1 MTELVTGKTLPNV
14 VVTGIAMTTALATD
28 AEATW
33 KLLLDGQSG
42 IRVLDDPF
50 VEEFDLP
57 VRIGGHLLEEFD
69 SQLTRVEL
77 RRTGYLQRMSTVLS
91 RRVWENAGSPE
102 VDTNRLM
109 VSIGTGLGSSEE
121 LVFSYDDMRAR
132 GMKAVSPLGVQKY
145 MPNGAAAAVGL
156 ERHAKAGVMTP
167 VSACAS
173 GSEGIAQAWRNI
185 VFGEADIA
193 ICGGVET
200 RIEAV
205 PIAAFAQMRIVMS
218 TKNDDPAGACRPFD
232 KDRNGFVFGEAGAL
246 MVIETEEHAKARGAN
261 ILARIMG
268 ASITSD
274 GYHMVAP
281 DPNGERAGH
290 AMSRAIQLAGLAPSD
305 IDHVNAHATGTSVGD
320 LAEGKAINNALG
332 PQRNAGGVRAQ
343 GGAGPLGGCGRCG
356 GVDPDRARVARPG
369 GPADTEPGKPR
380 PRDRSW
386 TWWRASRGRATTST
400 RSTTRS
406 DSAGTTWHSPSG
418 GTDPEQP
425 RNRRPAMTT
434 MAPESVGESLDPRDP
449 LLRLSNF
456 FDDGTVELLHER
468 DRSGVLAA
476 AGTVNGMRTIAFCT
490 DGTVMGGAMGVEG
503 CTHIVNA
510 YDTAIE
516 EQSPI
521 VGIWH
526 SGGARLAEGVRA
538 LHAVGLVF
546 EAMIRASG
554 YIPQVSV
561 VVGFAAGGAAYGPA
575 LTDVV
580 VMAPESRVFVT
591 GPDVVRSV
599 TGEDV
604 DMASL
609 GGPETHHKKS
619 GVCHIVADD
628 ELDAYER
635 GRRLVGL
642 FCQQG
647 HFDRSKAEA
656 GDTDIHALLPESSR
670 RAYDVHPI
678 VTAILDD
685 ETPFDE
691 FQANWA
697 PSMVVGLGRLSGRTV
712 GVLANN
718 PLRLGGCLNSES
730 AEKAARFVRLCDAFG
745 IPLVVIVDVPGYLP
759 GVDQEWGGVVRR
771 GAKLLHAFGE
781 ATVPRVTLVTR
792 KTYGGAY
799 IAMNSRSLNATK
811 VFAWPDAEV
820 AVMGAKAA
828 VGILHKKKLAAAP
841 DHEREALHDEL
852 AAEHERIAG
861 GVDSAIEIGVVDE
874 KIDPAHTRSKLT
886 EALAQAPARRGR
898 HKNIPL

>member
-1 MTELVTGKTLPNV
+1 
-14 VVTGIAMTTALATD
+14 MTTLA
-28 AEATW
+28 
-33 KLLLDGQSG
+33 
-42 IRVLDDPF
+42 P
-50 VEEFDLP
+50 
-57 VRIGGHLLEEFD
+57 
-69 SQLTRVEL
+69 
-77 RRTGYLQRMSTVLS
+77 
-91 RRVWENAGSPE
+91 
-102 VDTNRLM
+102 
-109 VSIGTGLGSSEE
+109 
-121 LVFSYDDMRAR
+121 
-132 GMKAVSPLGVQKY
+132 
-145 MPNGAAAAVGL
+145 
-156 ERHAKAGVMTP
+156 
-167 VSACAS
+167 
-173 GSEGIAQAWRNI
+173 
-185 VFGEADIA
+185 
-193 ICGGVET
+193 
-200 RIEAV
+200 EAV
-205 PIAAFAQMRIVMS
+205 
-218 TKNDDPAGACRPFD
+218 D
-232 KDRNGFVFGEAGAL
+232 
-246 MVIETEEHAKARGAN
+246 
-261 ILARIMG
+261 
-268 ASITSD
+268 
-274 GYHMVAP
+274 
-281 DPNGERAGH
+281 
-290 AMSRAIQLAGLAPSD
+290 
-305 IDHVNAHATGTSVGD
+305 
-320 LAEGKAINNALG
+320 
-332 PQRNAGGVRAQ
+332 
-343 GGAGPLGGCGRCG
+343 
-356 GVDPDRARVARPG
+356 
-369 GPADTEPGKPR
+369 
-380 PRDRSW
+380 
-386 TWWRASRGRATTST
+386 
-400 RSTTRS
+400 
-406 DSAGTTWHSPSG
+406 
-418 GTDPEQP
+418 
-425 RNRRPAMTT
+425 
-434 MAPESVGESLDPRDP
+434 ESLDPRDP
-449 LLRLSNF
+449 LLRLSRF
-456 FDDGTVELLHER
+456 FDHGSLELLHKR

-476 AGTVNGMRTIAFCT
+476 AGTVNGLRTVAFAT
-490 DGTVMGGAMGVEG
+490 DGTVMGGAMGLEG
-503 CTHIVNA
+503 CIHIVNA
-510 YDTAIE
+510 YDTAID

-554 YIPQVSV
+554 YIPQISV

-580 VMAPESRVFVT
+580 IMAPEGRVFVT

-609 GGPETHHKKS
+609 GGPDTHHKKS

-628 ELDAYER
+628 ESDAYER

-656 GDTDIHALLPESSR
+656 HDTDLHALLPESPR
-670 RAYDVHPI
+670 RAYDVHPL
-678 VTAILDD
+678 VVALLDSHD
-685 ETPFDE
+685 DGTPSFDE
-691 FQANWA
+691 FQAKWA

-792 KTYGGAY
+792 KIYGGAY
-799 IAMNSRSLNATK
+799 IAMNSRSLGATK

-852 AAEHERIAG
+852 AAEHERLAG
-861 GVDSAIEIGVVDE
+861 GVDNAIDIGVVDE

-886 EALAQAPARRGR
+886 AALAQAPARRGR